1 MIERRETLKLF
12 DVRSHDRGQRKAIL
26 DIMMETGRKA
36 AGQGCGICYRACG
49 WRCHRDLKD
58 CCRLLTIKRGAIFAG
73 RAQVSGA
80 IKRGI
85 AAVRSGAACI
95 VRDSEVDGETA
106 KYTNSPAT
114 VGGKG
119 VWHSMQSGAVG
130 GGSFCS
136 SATWRVPQ
144 LGFWHWIKVLRTV
157 VLPRSS
163 AHALRRGLS
172 LLCQPVWG
180 ACGFSD
186 KDKTVVCA
194 SIESGNGLG

>member
-1 MIERRETLKLF
+1 
-12 DVRSHDRGQRKAIL
+12 
-26 DIMMETGRKA
+26 
-36 AGQGCGICYRACG
+36 
-49 WRCHRDLKD
+49 
-58 CCRLLTIKRGAIFAG
+58 
-73 RAQVSGA
+73 
-80 IKRGI
+80 
-85 AAVRSGAACI
+85 
-95 VRDSEVDGETA
+95 
-106 KYTNSPAT
+106 
-114 VGGKG
+114 
-119 VWHSMQSGAVG
+119 
-130 GGSFCS
+130 
-136 SATWRVPQ
+136 

>member
-1 MIERRETLKLF
+1 MLSRLR
-12 DVRSHDRGQRKAIL
+12 
-26 DIMMETGRKA
+26 M
-36 AGQGCGICYRACG
+36 
-49 WRCHRDLKD
+49 RCHSDLKD
-58 CCRLLTIKRGAIFAG
+58 CCRLLTIRRGAIFAG

-80 IKRGI
+80 IARGT
-85 AAVRSGAACI
+85 AAVRSGAAWDSI
-95 VRDSEVDGETA
+95 ARDFVVDGETA
-106 KYTNSPAT
+106 KYTNSPST

-119 VWHSMQSGAVG
+119 VSHLMQRGAAG

-157 VLPRSS
+157 VLPRVLCTYVVMW
-163 AHALRRGLS
+163 AVIALSTG
-172 LLCQPVWG
+172 VG

-186 KDKTVVCA
+186 NDKTVVCA